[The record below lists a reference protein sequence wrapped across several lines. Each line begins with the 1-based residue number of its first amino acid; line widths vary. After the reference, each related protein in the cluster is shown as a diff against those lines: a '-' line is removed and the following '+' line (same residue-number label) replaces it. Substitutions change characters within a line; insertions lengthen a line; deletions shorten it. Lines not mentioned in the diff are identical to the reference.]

1 MLLTTRRLYVAA
13 AFAVSPF
20 LGFPWAVR
28 AAVQAADSAPPQ
40 SNQAPPQQPQGTARQ
55 GVMAPPSTGDSAI
68 NKGTPSAQHFPT
80 PVIHPSPTSKPQS
93 TAPQKE

>member
-1 MLLTTRRLYVAA
+1 MLLSTRRLYVVA
-13 AFAVSPF
+13 AFALSPF
-20 LGFPWAVR
+20 LAFPWD
-28 AAVQAADSAPPQ
+28 VQAADSAPPQ
-40 SNQAPPQQPQGTARQ
+40 PNQVLPQQPQGTAHQ

-80 PVIHPSPTSKPQS
+80 PVIHPSPTSKPRS

>member
-1 MLLTTRRLYVAA
+1 MLLSTRRLYVAA
-13 AFAVSPF
+13 AFALSPF
-20 LGFPWAVR
+20 LGFPWA
-28 AAVQAADSAPPQ
+28 AQAADNAPPQ
-40 SNQAPPQQPQGTARQ
+40 PNQALPQQPQGTARQ

-80 PVIHPSPTSKPQS
+80 PVIHPSPTSKPQA